1 MAIVS
6 ILKNNNLELEK
17 MYDDIV
23 KRIKGLTC
31 HFVLLYICKNGK
43 LVNKVDDDFSEEEKV
58 LLEAEEIEVG
68 ANAFL
73 KKTLTEINPLLFLEI
88 VCEFLYE
95 SYQSNNSP
103 ESNTYSTGSKIVLKE
118 IFRLLKSFYPDEQDY
133 ITALKRL
140 EFIDILFKKIC
151 YLSYSEGIPKKI
163 GCISAIKI
171 LIENCPVEF
180 LKKYNLRIVECQIVI
195 IKNMLLS
202 YGGLPN
208 KLITNVL
215 ITLARKNNFFYDD
228 KEEMKTI
235 VCTVLDSYKEVSCKG
250 RRILEKF
257 LGSIR

>member
-1 MAIVS
+1 
-6 ILKNNNLELEK
+6 

-43 LVNKVDDDFSEEEKV
+43 LINKVEDELSEEEKA
-58 LLEAEEIEVG
+58 LLESDEIEVG

-73 KKTLTEINPLLFLEI
+73 KKTLTEINPLIFLEI

-95 SYQSNNSP
+95 SYQSSNSP
-103 ESNTYSTGSKIVLKE
+103 ESKTYSTGSKMVLNE
-118 IFRLLKSFYPDEQDY
+118 IFRLLKTFYPEEKDY
-133 ITALKRL
+133 IVALKRL

-151 YLSYSEGIPKKI
+151 HLSYSEGIPKKI

-195 IKNMLLS
+195 IKGMLLS

-215 ITLARKNNFFYDD
+215 ITLAKKNNYFYDD

-235 VCTVLDSYKEVSCKG
+235 VSTVLDSYKEVSCKG

-257 LGSIR
+257 LGSIK